1 MQSSIFQEFQLKYQ
15 MQQVSFKASKH
26 PSKALFNLWEN
37 IKQADFIVRFRWRK
51 AMSCKNAALCSAEHA
66 ESISGLSIERGRRGG
81 GGWWLENS
89 WARHLSF
96 FVPLRRL
103 MLAHTEVTAT
113 ASDTFW
119 HLLLVAGFH
128 DKHPRGPSTFT
139 SDTNAWPSLLLQP
152 PPVSRLSYFWPQLI
166 TLTTTTKKSQSQYF
180 ITRVQQT
187 HADAL
192 LVCFPLKYWFRSH
205 SRAIWSMECVLQ
217 TLTHSHTYVTRP
229 SSKRNLLSKLATKHN
244 KHVEYSV

>member
-1 MQSSIFQEFQLKYQ
+1 MLSRTRWKHFWIKHWAGQE
-15 MQQVSFKASKH
+15 
-26 PSKALFNLWEN
+26 
-37 IKQADFIVRFRWRK
+37 
-51 AMSCKNAALCSAEHA
+51 
-66 ESISGLSIERGRRGG
+66 GG
-81 GGWWLENS
+81 GGGWLENS

-96 FVPLRRL
+96 FVPLSRL

-113 ASDTFW
+113 ASDTSW

-128 DKHPRGPSTFT
+128 DKHPRGRSPFT
-139 SDTNAWPSLLLQP
+139 SDTNAWPSLLLQA
-152 PPVSRLSYFWPQLI
+152 PPVSRISYFWPQLI
-166 TLTTTTKKSQSQYF
+166 TLTTKKKKSQSQYF
-180 ITRVQQT
+180 ITRVKQT

-244 KHVEYSV
+244 KHVECSV

>member
-152 PPVSRLSYFWPQLI
+152 PPPGKPPILLLTAADNSYNNN
-166 TLTTTTKKSQSQYF
+166 KKKPKSIFYHKGAANACRCIVGVFS
-180 ITRVQQT
+180 T
-187 HADAL
+187 
-192 LVCFPLKYWFRSH
+192 
-205 SRAIWSMECVLQ
+205 
-217 TLTHSHTYVTRP
+217 
-229 SSKRNLLSKLATKHN
+229 
-244 KHVEYSV
+244 